1 MSVEKLCF
9 GAYTLYKI
17 KNAAGASAS
26 VIDLGAAVQSIIVP
40 DKNGVLGDVVL
51 GYDTPQ
57 EYLDNDGYFG
67 ASVGRYANRIAGA
80 GFDLN
85 GTHYSITANEGA
97 NTLHGGVG
105 FSKRRFDVTSVS
117 DNSVRFE
124 LFDPD
129 GGDGF
134 PGNVTVSVEYEFT
147 EDNKLVISYT
157 ARSDKDTVLNLTN
170 HSYFNLAGRGDILS
184 HELMINA
191 DSYLPVDDELIPTG
205 EVRPVDGTPF
215 DFRTRREVK
224 NGFYDHCF
232 VLNGEKSAEL
242 YEPECGRIMRVM
254 TDMPAVQFY
263 AGGATG
269 TRNGK
274 NGAVYGK
281 NSALCLETQFYPD
294 APNRPDFPTTVLKA
308 NEIYS
313 HRTVYE
319 FSTDKSVT
327 TIRVDEYAFS
337 VDVEK
342 TREYYKTHALCNC
355 ANCRNFYAQVRG
367 KLPKL
372 DEFLTQFGVDIS
384 HPDEIWSVETDDGID
399 YISADYTVC
408 GRVEEMGKYE
418 IDLHDEQF
426 LSVIVTDGFTSP
438 NEQTG
443 EYFTLSVN
451 NISLPWGLDEPIP
464 EPIKATAPS
473 KPKRFFG
480 KIFG

>member
-26 VIDLGAAVQSIIVP
+26 IIDLGAAVQSIIVP

-170 HSYFNLAGRGDILS
+170 HSYFNLAGSGDILS

-232 VLNGEKSAEL
+232 VPNGEKSAEL

-294 APNRPDFPTTVLKA
+294 APNRPDFPTTVLTA

-319 FSTDKSVT
+319 FATDK
-327 TIRVDEYAFS
+327 
-337 VDVEK
+337 
-342 TREYYKTHALCNC
+342 RE
-355 ANCRNFYAQVRG
+355 
-367 KLPKL
+367 
-372 DEFLTQFGVDIS
+372 
-384 HPDEIWSVETDDGID
+384 
-399 YISADYTVC
+399 
-408 GRVEEMGKYE
+408 
-418 IDLHDEQF
+418 
-426 LSVIVTDGFTSP
+426 
-438 NEQTG
+438 
-443 EYFTLSVN
+443 
-451 NISLPWGLDEPIP
+451 
-464 EPIKATAPS
+464 
-473 KPKRFFG
+473 
-480 KIFG
+480 

>member
-1 MSVEKLCF
+1 MNSLMAEDRIFWGKPPLF
-9 GAYTLYKI
+9 DK
-17 KNAAGASAS
+17 
-26 VIDLGAAVQSIIVP
+26 VP
-40 DKNGVLGDVVL
+40 RLKV
-51 GYDTPQ
+51 
-57 EYLDNDGYFG
+57 F
-67 ASVGRYANRIAGA
+67 
-80 GFDLN
+80 N
-85 GTHYSITANEGA
+85 GTPTQVIPKNIIDCVESTRSAQNHLDKLLGQK
-97 NTLHGGVG
+97 G
-105 FSKRRFDVTSVS
+105 
-117 DNSVRFE
+117 
-124 LFDPD
+124 LFDNPKPVNLIMHLIEISRMPSD
-129 GGDGF
+129 A
-134 PGNVTVSVEYEFT
+134 
-147 EDNKLVISYT
+147 VIL
-157 ARSDKDTVLNLTN
+157 D
-170 HSYFNLAGRGDILS
+170 FFAGS
-184 HELMINA
+184 
-191 DSYLPVDDELIPTG
+191 
-205 EVRPVDGTPF
+205 GTPF

-294 APNRPDFPTTVLKA
+294 APNRPDFPTTVLKT

-327 TIRVDEYAFS
+327 TIRVDEYAFC

-342 TREYYKTHALCNC
+342 TREYYKNHALCDC

-426 LSVIVTDGFTSP
+426 LSVIVTNGFTSP

-473 KPKRFFG
+473 KLKRFFG

>member
-1 MSVEKLCF
+1 MSVMKSGF
-9 GAYTLYKI
+9 GAYTLYTI
-17 KNAAGASAS
+17 KNAAGASVS
-26 VIDLGAAVQSIIVP
+26 VTDLGAAVQSIVVP
-40 DKNGVLGDVVL
+40 DRNGVLGDVVL

-67 ASVGRYANRIAGA
+67 AAVGRYANRIAGA

-85 GTHYSITANEGA
+85 GTHYSITANEGK

-105 FSKRRFDVTSVS
+105 FSKRRFDVAAVS

-124 LFDPD
+124 LFDHD

-191 DSYLPVDDELIPTG
+191 DAYLPVDGELIPTG
-205 EVRPVDGTPF
+205 EVKAVDGTEF
-215 DFRTRREVK
+215 DFRSRRRID
-224 NGFYDHCF
+224 NGYYDHCF
-232 VLNGEKSAEL
+232 ILNGEKCAEL
-242 YEPECGRIMRVM
+242 YEPECGRIMRVT

-269 TRNGK
+269 TRSGK

-294 APNRPDFPTTVLKA
+294 APNRPGFQTTVLKA
-308 NEIYS
+308 NETYS

-319 FSTDKSVT
+319 FATDNMT
-327 TIRVDEYAFS
+327 TVNIDEYTFS

-342 TREYYKTHALCNC
+342 TR
-355 ANCRNFYAQVRG
+355 
-367 KLPKL
+367 
-372 DEFLTQFGVDIS
+372 
-384 HPDEIWSVETDDGID
+384 
-399 YISADYTVC
+399 
-408 GRVEEMGKYE
+408 
-418 IDLHDEQF
+418 
-426 LSVIVTDGFTSP
+426 
-438 NEQTG
+438 
-443 EYFTLSVN
+443 
-451 NISLPWGLDEPIP
+451 
-464 EPIKATAPS
+464 
-473 KPKRFFG
+473 
-480 KIFG
+480 